1 MQKWIILIVVFIIVV
16 LSIFIVS
23 NVSVE
28 TEYTPETEIEDVELR
43 KTIVTLYFKNKETGE
58 LAKETR
64 LIDSK
69 DLLKDP
75 YGQIL
80 NLLLQG
86 PENSNYERVIAE
98 NVTILDIKFEN
109 GCVTVKFSK
118 ELAENLDENKRKDIT
133 DSVSSTLT
141 QLTEVIS
148 VNVLIEG
155 EENNESN
162 TDSKNETSNQTS
174 NEVSNQISNEIS
186 NQTSNQTSNEIIE

>member
-16 LSIFIVS
+16 LSIVIVS

-80 NLLLQG
+80 NLLVQG
-86 PENSNYERVIAE
+86 PENSNYERVIPE
-98 NVTILDIKFEN
+98 NVTIVDTKFEN

-133 DSVSSTLT
+133 SSVSSTLT
-141 QLTEVIS
+141 QLTEVTSI
-148 VNVLIEG
+148 NVLVEG
-155 EENNESN
+155 EENN
-162 TDSKNETSNQTS
+162 TDSKNEIN
-174 NEVSNQISNEIS
+174 NKISNQISNEI
-186 NQTSNQTSNEIIE
+186 IE